1 MAITEINQ
9 QLDDRRISLSEEGE
23 IVIREKHI
31 ALLDTAETNPSVIIN
46 DPKVPLQFSQ
56 HPQNPLLTLAEI
68 RAEGSN
74 KARTVWYFRL
84 VWKTSSSRLND
95 PNATQ
100 FSPEKYDADNP
111 GLQRVRW
118 SFGTEK
124 RILDRGRL
132 HLGASN
138 YRGTSVYDDNDGQ
151 LHVPQNSAGQAFSPT
166 LQYDYRFPI
175 ALIDRNELQA
185 PSALFDYIQG
195 INRDSFKI
203 DGLTAEPYT
212 ARMLDIGV
220 SDWKRYQQYDYRTIT
235 YKIGFKP
242 LDVVRIKGP
251 TDAAGPNQ
259 TYFNSHK
266 CSAWDAVAV
275 DQGLYERNRVDIRFK
290 RDENGNPS
298 KDPDYLDG
306 DGAFLDL
313 ETLIGTDPTSEEIA
327 EWIRYRRYMYLKPL
341 SFSALGFY

>member
-1 MAITEINQ
+1 MAITDFNQ
-9 QLDDRRISLSEEGE
+9 QLEDRRIALSEEGE
-23 IVIREKHI
+23 IVVREKWI
-31 ALLDTAETNPSVIIN
+31 AQLDAPETNPATIFN
-46 DPKVPLQFSQ
+46 DPKVPLQFSP
-56 HPQNPLLTLAEI
+56 HPKSPLLTLAEI

-74 KARTVWYFRL
+74 KSRTVWYFRL
-84 VWKTSSSRLND
+84 VWKTSSGRLND

-100 FSPEKYDADNP
+100 FSPDKYDANNP

-124 RILDRGRL
+124 RVLDRGRL
-132 HLGASN
+132 HLGAAN
-138 YRGTSVYDDNDGQ
+138 YYGASIYDNNGGQ

-175 ALIDRNELQA
+175 ALVERNELKA
-185 PSALFDYIQG
+185 PQALFDYIQG
-195 INRDSFKI
+195 INQDAFQI
-203 DGLTAEPYT
+203 DGLVADPYT

-220 SDWKRYQQYDYRTIT
+220 SDWKRFEQYDYRTIT

-242 LDVVRIKGP
+242 LDIVRIKGP
-251 TDAAGPNQ
+251 ADAANPAQ
-259 TYFNSHK
+259 TYFNTHT

-306 DGAFLDL
+306 NGKFLDL
-313 ETLIGTDPTSEEIA
+313 EDIIGTDPTSQEIA
-327 EWIRYRRYMYLKPL
+327 EWVRYRRYMYLTPL
-341 SFSALGFY
+341 PFSALGFY